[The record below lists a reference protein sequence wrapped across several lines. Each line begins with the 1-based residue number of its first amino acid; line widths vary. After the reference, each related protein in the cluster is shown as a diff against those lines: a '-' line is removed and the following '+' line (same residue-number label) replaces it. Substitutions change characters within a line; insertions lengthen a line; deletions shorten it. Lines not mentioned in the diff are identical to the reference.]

1 MYVSKNKSSHRSMMQ
16 LNIESESYATSSV
29 CSQDFP
35 NELQAVS
42 IGRRTSIGPS
52 FGCSANS
59 AQGRT
64 EEQIPF
70 RSKSVGYFVQL
81 ETIRNDLLEAF
92 KADAAA

>member
-1 MYVSKNKSSHRSMMQ
+1 MQ

-52 FGCSANS
+52 LA

-81 ETIRNDLLEAF
+81 ETIRNDPLEAL